1 MNAQQSQQESSK
13 TAESTFISEVL
24 RAESDAIN
32 RVAHEIKENPAVCSQ
47 WSNAID
53 LLEACSGHVVFS
65 GMGKSGLVGAKLS
78 ATFSS
83 IGQPSHVVHPA
94 EAVHGD
100 LGSIRRDDV
109 VILMSYSGTTEEVL
123 NLAAILRTDNIP
135 RIGISE
141 SDESPLAKLCS
152 AHLSTGP
159 ITEACPLNLAPTA
172 STTATLAI
180 GDALGLAVSR
190 RRNFTADDFHKHH
203 PGGMLG
209 AGLRSITE
217 VIRFRVGDNM
227 PTVHRSSS
235 VGDAL
240 LAARPDSDKRRAGAI
255 LLVDDDDKL
264 VGIFTD
270 GDLRRLVIVDAEPMQ
285 RIIGEVAT
293 TNPRRLATTALVRDA
308 KQLVAEHRVDEIPI
322 VDEDNHPIGLID
334 VQDLI
339 AMKVVTE

>member
-1 MNAQQSQQESSK
+1 MHTPRPQKQSSK
-13 TAESTFISEVL
+13 TSECDFICEVL

-32 RVAHEIKENPAVCSQ
+32 RIAADIASSPTALLNWTK
-47 WSNAID
+47 AID
-53 LLEACSGHVVFS
+53 ILQGCTGHVVFS

-100 LGSIRRDDV
+100 LGAIKNNDV

-123 NLAAILRTDNIP
+123 NLAAILRTDQVA
-135 RIGISE
+135 RIGISS
-141 SDESPLAKLCS
+141 SDDSPLAKLCDV
-152 AHLSTGP
+152 HLSTGSV
-159 ITEACPLNLAPTA
+159 TEACPLNLAPTA

-209 AGLRSITE
+209 VGLRSITD
-217 VIRFRVGDNM
+217 ILRFKVGVNL
-227 PTVHRSSS
+227 PTVHKSTL
-235 VGDAL
+235 VGEAL
-240 LAARPDSDKRRAGAI
+240 LAAKPSTHTRRAGAI
-255 LLVDDDDKL
+255 LLVDDNDKL

-270 GDLRRLVIVDAEPMQ
+270 GDLRRLVIDDAEPMK

-293 TNPRRLATTALVRDA
+293 ANPRRLDTSALVRDA
-308 KQLVAEHRVDEIPI
+308 KQLVTEYRVDEIPV
-322 VDEDNHPIGLID
+322 VDDHNKPIGLID

-339 AMKVVTE
+339 ALKVVSE

>member
-1 MNAQQSQQESSK
+1 MNAPRPQQESVNA
-13 TAESTFISEVL
+13 AESTFLCEVL
-24 RAESDAIN
+24 QAESDAIN
-32 RVAHEIKENPAVCSQ
+32 RVAAEIASNPETLSR
-47 WSNAID
+47 WSKAID
-53 LLEACSGHVVFS
+53 ILECCEGHVIFS

-83 IGQPSHVVHPA
+83 IGQPSHVVHPS

-100 LGSIRRDDV
+100 LGSIKNNDV

-123 NLAAILRTDNIP
+123 NLAAILRTDDVP
-135 RIGISE
+135 RIGIS
-141 SDESPLAKLCS
+141 SSNDSALAKLCDV
-152 AHLSTGP
+152 HLSTGA

-190 RRNFTADDFHKHH
+190 RRNFSADDFHKHH

-217 VIRFRVGDNM
+217 ILRFKVGDNL
-227 PTVHRSSS
+227 PTVHRSTL
-235 VGDAL
+235 VGEAL
-240 LAARPDSDKRRAGAI
+240 LAARPTAAKRRAGAI
-255 LLVDDDDKL
+255 LLVDDDNKL

-270 GDLRRLVIVDAEPMQ
+270 GDLRRLVIDSEQPMQ
-285 RIIGEVAT
+285 CVIGEVAT
-293 TNPRRLATTALVRDA
+293 ANPRRLATTALVRDA
-308 KQLVAEHRVDEIPI
+308 KQLVTEHRVDEIPV
-322 VDEDNHPIGLID
+322 VDDQNRPIGLID

>member
-1 MNAQQSQQESSK
+1 MNMPRPQQKS
-13 TAESTFISEVL
+13 APSTECAFICDVL
-24 RAESDAIN
+24 QAESDAITRIVN
-32 RVAHEIKENPAVCSQ
+32 EISSNPTTLAN
-47 WSNAID
+47 WSKAID
-53 LLEACSGHVVFS
+53 ILEACEGHVIFS

-100 LGSIRRDDV
+100 LGSIKSNDV

-123 NLAAILRTDNIP
+123 NLAAILRTDNVP
-135 RIGISE
+135 RISISC
-141 SDESPLAKLCS
+141 SNDSPLAKLS
-152 AHLSTGP
+152 DVHLATGE

-190 RRNFTADDFHKHH
+190 RRNFSADDFHKHH

-217 VIRFRVGDNM
+217 ILRFKVGDNLT
-227 PTVHRSSS
+227 TVPATTL
-235 VGDAL
+235 VGKAL
-240 LAARPDSDKRRAGAI
+240 LTARPTENKRRAGAI
-255 LLVDDDDKL
+255 LLVDEQNKL

-270 GDLRRLVIVDAEPMQ
+270 GDLRRLVIDNPEPMEC
-285 RIIGEVAT
+285 IIGEVAT
-293 TNPRRLATTALVRDA
+293 KNPRRLPINALVRDA
-308 KQLVAEHRVDEIPI
+308 KQLVTEHRVDEIPV
-322 VDEDNHPIGLID
+322 VDDQNNPIGLID

>member
-1 MNAQQSQQESSK
+1 MNSPRSQQETPKS
-13 TAESTFISEVL
+13 AEGTFIGEVL
-24 RAESDAIN
+24 QAESDAIT
-32 RVAHEIKENPAVCSQ
+32 RVASEIALNPKVLSQ
-47 WSNAID
+47 WTKAID
-53 LLEACSGHVVFS
+53 LLEACTGHVVFS

-83 IGQPSHVVHPA
+83 IGQPSHVVHPS

-100 LGSIRRDDV
+100 LGSIRIDDL

-123 NLAAILRTDNIP
+123 NLAAILRTDNVP
-135 RIGISE
+135 RIGISS
-141 SDESPLAKLCS
+141 SDDSPLAKLCD
-152 AHLSTGP
+152 AHLATGA

-217 VIRFRVGDNM
+217 ALRFKVGDNL
-227 PTVHRSSS
+227 PTVYQDTT
-235 VGDAL
+235 VGEAL
-240 LAARPDSDKRRAGAI
+240 LAARPTAGKRRAGAI
-255 LLVDDDDKL
+255 LLVDDNEKL

-270 GDLRRLVIVDAEPMQ
+270 GDLRRLVIDNTDPMNCV
-285 RIIGEVAT
+285 IGEVAT
-293 TNPRRLATTALVRDA
+293 ENPRRLTTTALVRDA
-308 KQLVAEHRVDEIPI
+308 KQLVTEYRVDEIPV
-322 VDEDNHPIGLID
+322 VDDNNRPVGLID
-334 VQDLI
+334 IQDLI

>member
-1 MNAQQSQQESSK
+1 MNTPRPQQESVNSAEC
-13 TAESTFISEVL
+13 TFLCEVLQAESN
-24 RAESDAIN
+24 AIN
-32 RVAHEIKENPAVCSQ
+32 RVSVEIASNQSTYQQ
-47 WSNAID
+47 WLTAID
-53 LLEACSGHVVFS
+53 ILESCRGHVIFS

-100 LGSIRRDDV
+100 LGSIKNNDV

-123 NLAAILRTDNIP
+123 NLAAILRTDEVP
-135 RIGISE
+135 RIGIS
-141 SDESPLAKLCS
+141 SSHDSPLAKLCDV
-152 AHLSTGP
+152 HLSTGA

-190 RRNFTADDFHKHH
+190 RRNFSADDFHKHH

-217 VIRFRVGDNM
+217 ILRFKVGDNL
-227 PTVHRSSS
+227 PTVHTSTL
-235 VGDAL
+235 VGKAL
-240 LAARPDSDKRRAGAI
+240 LAARPTTNKRRAGAI
-255 LLVDDDDKL
+255 LLVDDDNKL

-270 GDLRRLVIVDAEPMQ
+270 GDLRRLVIDNSQPMECV
-285 RIIGEVAT
+285 IGEVASA
-293 TNPRRLATTALVRDA
+293 NPRRLATSALVRDA
-308 KQLVAEHRVDEIPI
+308 KQLVAEYRVDEIPV
-322 VDEDNHPIGLID
+322 VDDQNHPIGLID